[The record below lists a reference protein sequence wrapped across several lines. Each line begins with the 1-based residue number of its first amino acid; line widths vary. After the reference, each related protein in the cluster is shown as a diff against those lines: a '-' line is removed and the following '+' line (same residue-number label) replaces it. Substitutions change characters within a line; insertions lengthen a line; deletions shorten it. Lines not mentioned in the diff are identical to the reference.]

1 MTLDYNVT
9 KVPSPRQKKGETDA
23 LLIEFSK
30 SGKPCAKVNLFGKNA
45 NSTRATFVRHIKAL
59 RLNVSCVISGGD
71 VYLVRGAYK

>member
-9 KVPSPRQKKGETDA
+9 KVPHPRQKKGEAEA
-23 LLIEFSK
+23 LLLEFVR

-45 NSTRATFVRHIKAL
+45 NSTRITFVRHSKAL
-59 RLNVSCVISGGD
+59 NLNVSCVISGGD